1 MYMYMYY
8 VNMYVYIYIYHV
20 HLHRFVQNMPWP
32 PVALLAPL
40 PAPAPLRRCST
51 APDPRAPRGPR
62 GPALQQQDL
71 QPHLLTVDLNQKTLE
86 TSSLLLLAFLDA
98 TTIKQKKNKKTKK
111 MTVSRIVKIFQKPT
125 FTISCSLIFCHHS
138 CTHLA
143 AWQGLLLPRSPR
155 PALGASKVQGWR
167 RQQPLGGGEPMI
179 FTPQETGDFFWVEI
193 QEHLRSSYGSSS
205 KII

>member
-1 MYMYMYY
+1 M
-8 VNMYVYIYIYHV
+8 YIYIYHV

-98 TTIKQKKNKKTKK
+98 TTIKQKKKQKNKKNDSFKNCEDFSKTNLYHLLFIDFLSPFLYPPGCV
-111 MTVSRIVKIFQKPT
+111 TRFAAAALSAA
-125 FTISCSLIFCHHS
+125 
-138 CTHLA
+138 CTWCIKGPRLA
-143 AWQGLLLPRSPR
+143 A
-155 PALGASKVQGWR
+155 PAAFGRWRAHDFYPTRNGWLF
-167 RQQPLGGGEPMI
+167 LGGNSR
-179 FTPQETGDFFWVEI
+179 T
-193 QEHLRSSYGSSS
+193 S
-205 KII
+205 KIIIWFII